1 MTNAEKRSIAIHEAG
16 HATLSWFLQHAN
28 PLVKV
33 SIVPRGISLGAAWYM
48 PEERQITTKEH
59 ILDELC
65 SLLGG
70 RAAEELFTGHIGTG
84 ALNDLERANKSAYS
98 MVAYMGMSDELPN
111 ICFYN
116 NNEYEFNKP
125 YSEATA
131 HLIDK
136 EVAKIIAEQYKRAK
150 DMLKEHAEGHNKL
163 ADLLV
168 EKEVI
173 MAEDLEE
180 IFGPRPWQSRS
191 EEIFEENPEL
201 KAEYEAE
208 LKARAEAM
216 AAKAA
221 EEDAEEARLAGEE
234 QNQTEET
241 PDNYDKNEKSSGSDN
256 A

>member
-1 MTNAEKRSIAIHEAG
+1 
-16 HATLSWFLQHAN
+16 
-28 PLVKV
+28 
-33 SIVPRGISLGAAWYM
+33 
-48 PEERQITTKEH
+48 
-59 ILDELC
+59 
-65 SLLGG
+65 
-70 RAAEELFTGHIGTG
+70 
-84 ALNDLERANKSAYS
+84 

-221 EEDAEEARLAGEE
+221 EEDAEEARLAGAE
-234 QNQTEET
+234 QPQTEET